1 MGNMEKGQWG
11 RVREPSLLLSN
22 HPPLWRMIEL
32 FRDISEFSGEG
43 KGVVVVMDAAFLKLA
58 QSWFGF
64 DGIPVDVK
72 WSKKRFGGLDAYLMS
87 MVVRKWGE
95 ISGAYDEAFGAMEVV
110 KQMRDVLDLGR
121 NVFLCPAAGGNVSG
135 KWRSG
140 VACLTRGVYEDG
152 VEEDLGVGLIFASKG
167 KYILLPFS
175 NMVELYD
182 RGFVEGVASNRRL
195 ALEMQKVYEEL
206 LSK

>member
-1 MGNMEKGQWG
+1 MEKGQWG
-11 RVREPSLLLSN
+11 KVREPSLLLSN

-32 FRDISEFSGEG
+32 FKDISMFSNEG

-140 VACLTRGVYEDG
+140 VACLARGIYEDG
-152 VEEDLGVGLIFASKG
+152 VEEDLGVGLIFVDKG
-167 KYILLPFS
+167 RYSLLPFG
-175 NMVELYD
+175 NMVDFID
-182 RGFVEGVASNRRL
+182 RATIEEITNNRRL
-195 ALEMQKVYEEL
+195 AVIMQEIWREKMGQTD
-206 LSK
+206 